1 MVLLHATP
9 AKKKKRGLT
18 EQRPKSGV
26 FGKPFLTKMRLH
38 ATEVAPPK
46 TLSRGTS

>member
-1 MVLLHATP
+1 MRMVLLHATP

-18 EQRPKSGV
+18 EPRPKSGV
-26 FGKPFLTKMRLH
+26 FGKPFFMEMRLH
-38 ATEVAPPK
+38 AATKPK